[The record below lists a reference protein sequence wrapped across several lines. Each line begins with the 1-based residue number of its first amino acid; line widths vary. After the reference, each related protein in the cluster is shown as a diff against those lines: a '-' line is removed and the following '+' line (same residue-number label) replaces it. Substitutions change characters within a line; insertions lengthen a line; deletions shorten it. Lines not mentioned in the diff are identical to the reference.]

1 LKNNKLTINAAGLIN
16 GMRKMR
22 DGVAFF
28 GKQLKSVR
36 DYI

>member
-1 LKNNKLTINAAGLIN
+1 MINAAGLIN

-28 GKQLKSVR
+28 GKQLKFVR
-36 DYI
+36 Y